1 MDKQTRPKRCG
12 LGSYLEGEI
21 KMGLADL
28 HLHTIYSYD
37 GTASLAAVL
46 GRAKQLGLDVIAI
59 TDHDEFAGAL
69 KAMEIAPN
77 YGVEVIPGI
86 EITTAEGDLL
96 ALFITEKVDAGL
108 SLIETVL
115 RVRELGG
122 VCVAP
127 HPMAGGMGMKSLSA
141 RTILKALH
149 NPDVAE
155 TLIGIEVYN
164 ATTLDRISNHYAR
177 ILASQLKIANTGS
190 SDAHVVDAIGL
201 GATEFEGNSAADLL
215 TALKNATTKIRKQK
229 EWSAFKIISSWG
241 MRYMESAFV
250 RMTGLARA

>member
-1 MDKQTRPKRCG
+1 
-12 LGSYLEGEI
+12 
-21 KMGLADL
+21 MGLADL

-37 GTASLAAVL
+37 GTASPAAVL
-46 GRAKQLGLDVIAI
+46 SRAKQVGLDVIAI
-59 TDHDEFAGAL
+59 TDHDEIAGAL

-86 EITTAEGDLL
+86 EITTADGDLL

-141 RTILKALH
+141 GAILKALRNH
-149 NPDVAE
+149 DVAE
-155 TLIGIEVYN
+155 TLIGIETYN
-164 ATTLDRISNHYAR
+164 ATSIDRMSNHYAF
-177 ILASQLKIANTGS
+177 ILACQLDITQTGS
-190 SDAHVVDAIGL
+190 SDAHVLDTIGF
-201 GATEFEGNSAADLL
+201 GATEFEGKSAKDLL
-215 TALKNATTKIRKQK
+215 AALKNGTTKVRKQK
-229 EWSAFKIISSWG
+229 EWSMFKILGSWVVNYIG
-241 MRYMESAFV
+241 STFTR
-250 RMTGLARA
+250 LAITAQ

>member
-1 MDKQTRPKRCG
+1 
-12 LGSYLEGEI
+12 
-21 KMGLADL
+21 MGLADL

-37 GTASLAAVL
+37 GTASLPAVL
-46 GRAKQLGLDVIAI
+46 NRAKQLGLDVIAI
-59 TDHDEFAGAL
+59 TDHDEIAGAL
-69 KAMEIAPN
+69 KAMELAPH

-96 ALFITEKVDAGL
+96 AFFIEEKVDAGL
-108 SLIETVL
+108 TLIETVL

-141 RTILKALH
+141 RSILKALR
-149 NPDVAE
+149 NPQVAE

-164 ATTLDRISNHYAR
+164 ATALDRISNHYAR
-177 ILASQLKIANTGS
+177 VLASPLDIAHVGN
-190 SDAHVVDAIGL
+190 SDAHTVGAIGL
-201 GATEFEGNSAADLL
+201 GSTEFEGNSAADLL
-215 TALKNATTKIRKQK
+215 TALKNKTTKIRKQK
-229 EWSAFKIISSWG
+229 EWSALRVLGSWG
-241 MRYMESAFV
+241 IRYIESAFV

>member
-1 MDKQTRPKRCG
+1 
-12 LGSYLEGEI
+12 
-21 KMGLADL
+21 MGLADL

-37 GTASLAAVL
+37 GTASLSAVL
-46 GRAKQLGLDVIAI
+46 SRAKQLGLDIIAI
-59 TDHDEFAGAL
+59 TDHDEIKGAL
-69 KAMEIAPN
+69 KAMELASA

-86 EITTAEGDLL
+86 EITTADGDLL
-96 ALFITEKVDAGL
+96 AFFITEKVDAGL

-122 VCVAP
+122 VCIAP

-149 NPDVAE
+149 NPDVAD

-164 ATTLDRISNHYAR
+164 ATALDRISNHYAR
-177 ILASQLKIANTGS
+177 ILASRLDIAHVGN

-215 TALKNATTKIRKQK
+215 NALKNKTTKVRKQK
-229 EWSAFKIISSWG
+229 EWSAFRVMGSWG
-241 MRYMESAFV
+241 LRYMESAFV
-250 RMTGLARA
+250 RMAGLARSSFSP

>member
-1 MDKQTRPKRCG
+1 MDKQTRPKPCG

-59 TDHDEFAGAL
+59 TDHDEIAGAL

-86 EITTAEGDLL
+86 EITTADGDLL
-96 ALFITEKVDAGL
+96 AFFITEKVDAGL

-115 RVRELGG
+115 RVREIGG

-141 RTILKALH
+141 RTILKALR

-164 ATTLDRISNHYAR
+164 ATALDRISNHYAR

-215 TALKNATTKIRKQK
+215 IALKNGTTKVRKQK
-229 EWSAFKIISSWG
+229 EWSAVRIMGSWTINYIG
-241 MRYMESAFV
+241 SAFI
-250 RMTGLARA
+250 RLSITTQ